1 MVDSRWLDFAGQAI
15 FHTLIAALVVEALV
29 RLWGVRQ
36 PAQRT
41 ALRAV
46 ALLWPFVAV
55 PALFVAF
62 PAREGEAFRDGP
74 ALFAGR
80 HWDGLAFLGVGLYVW
95 WVGAMA
101 TAGMALFLMDLV
113 PLLRARADEPPSS
126 PPTTPAGRR
135 AASALAEVLAA
146 SGSRGEPPL
155 VYLDGGP
162 PLLYCTG
169 ARHPV
174 VVVSR
179 AAVDLL
185 DDGEL
190 RGALAHEIAHLDRR
204 DPAVSW
210 VVMGLRSLQ
219 WFNPAFQVLA
229 RAMAR
234 DAERGADERA
244 SRATGD
250 RVALASGL
258 LKLFRATEGRPLP
271 AARRHLPLTAALAEP
286 IARART
292 HDIAARCRS
301 LLGPPPEPLPFGP
314 ARIAAAGAALF
325 LLLFFVV

>member
-1 MVDSRWLDFAGQAI
+1 MADSRWLDFAGQAI
-15 FHTLIAALVVEALV
+15 FHTLVAALVVEALV
-29 RLWGVRQ
+29 RLWGVRE

-46 ALLWPFVAV
+46 ALLWPMVAV
-55 PALFVAF
+55 PVLFLAF
-62 PAREGEAFRDGP
+62 PAREEETFRDAR

-101 TAGMALFLMDLV
+101 SVGMALFLMDLV
-113 PLLRARADEPPSS
+113 PLLRARKDDPASS

-135 AASALAEVLAA
+135 AASALADVLAA
-146 SGSRGEPPL
+146 SGSRRQPPL
-155 VYLDGGP
+155 VYLDEGP

-169 ARHPV
+169 ALHPV
-174 VVVSR
+174 VIVSR
-179 AAVDLL
+179 AAVELL
-185 DDGEL
+185 DEGEL

-204 DPAVSW
+204 DPTVSW
-210 VVMGLRSLQ
+210 LVMGLRSLQ

-244 SRATGD
+244 AATTGD

-258 LKLFRATEGRPLP
+258 LKLFRATEGRPVP
-271 AARRHLPLTAALAEP
+271 PARRHRPLAAALAEP

-292 HDIAARCRS
+292 HDIAVRCRAP
-301 LLGPPPEPLPFGP
+301 LAPPPERLAFGT

>member
-1 MVDSRWLDFAGQAI
+1 MADIRWLDFAGQAI
-15 FHTLIAALVVEALV
+15 FHTLVAALVVEALV

-36 PAQRT
+36 PSQRT

-46 ALLWPFVAV
+46 ALLWPLVAL
-55 PALFVAF
+55 PAMFLAF
-62 PAREGEAFRDGP
+62 PARETEAFRDAR

-80 HWDGLAFLGVGLYVW
+80 RWDDLALLGVGLHAW

-101 TAGMALFLMDLV
+101 AAGMALFLMDLV
-113 PLLRARADEPPSS
+113 PLLRARADDPASV
-126 PPTTPAGRR
+126 PPTTPPGRR
-135 AASALAEVLAA
+135 AAAALADVVAA
-146 SGSRGEPPL
+146 SGSRRPPAL
-155 VYLDGGP
+155 LYLEEGP

-169 ARHPV
+169 ARRPV

-185 DDGEL
+185 DEGEL
-190 RGALAHEIAHLDRR
+190 RGALAHELAHLDRR

-210 VVMGLRSLQ
+210 AVMGLRALM

-244 SRATGD
+244 AAATGD

-258 LKLFRATEGRPLP
+258 LKLYRATEGRPVP
-271 AARRHLPLTAALAEP
+271 APRRRLRLAASLAEP

-301 LLGPPPEPLPFGP
+301 LLAPAPAPVPFGA
-314 ARIAAAGAALF
+314 ARLAVAGAALF

>member
-1 MVDSRWLDFAGQAI
+1 MADSRWLDFAGQAI

-29 RLWGVRQ
+29 RLWGARE
-36 PAQRT
+36 PTQRT
-41 ALRAV
+41 ALRMV

-55 PALFVAF
+55 PLLFLGF
-62 PAREGEAFRDGP
+62 PAREGDAFRDAR

-80 HWDGLAFLGVGLYVW
+80 RWDDVAFLGVGLYVW

-101 TAGMALFLMDLV
+101 TTGLVLLGMDLV
-113 PLLRARADEPPSS
+113 PLLRARQDDPPAS
-126 PPTTPAGRR
+126 PPGSPAGRR
-135 AASALAEVLAA
+135 AAAALADVVAA
-146 SGSRGEPPL
+146 SASRRPPPL
-155 VYLDGGP
+155 VYLDEGP

-169 ARHPV
+169 AMHPV

-190 RGALAHEIAHLDRR
+190 RGALAHEIAHLDRQ

-210 VVMGLRSLQ
+210 LVMGLRSLQ

-244 SRATGD
+244 AGATGD

-258 LKLFRATEGRPLP
+258 LKLYRATEGRPVP
-271 AARRHLPLTAALAEP
+271 PARRRLPLTAALAEP

-292 HDIAARCRS
+292 HDITARCRS
-301 LLGPPPEPLPFGP
+301 LLAPAPERLAFGP
-314 ARIAAAGAALF
+314 ARVAAAGAALL